1 MTGHIILNNAVLT
14 SQYQAISRSTGNAFF
29 VQITNPYVY
38 HQFNMVKN
46 KIINLGDPTD
56 ATDAIN
62 MQYLEKS
69 HVKPSHYNNEFKYLM
84 TNKLAWTDL
93 EPNNTDSFDITKIDN
108 LMPQDGNYHQYNH
121 KVLYTTIIKDQ
132 QGGYSYK
139 MGINCYQL
147 DKDKDY
153 TLCIEILNSDY
164 QLWHKSVATID
175 KTTSKGVSVAG
186 FTVQKFSHRYTNSG
200 GNTAYMYYIKIIVN
214 FQKTVA
220 NLYSLDLYVNIPQ
233 KGIDLKTYP
242 KNWTNNWMIAYGVFG
257 KVSSID
263 PQKTYDYHTAFD
275 IKPTEV
281 VCNVDLDMN
290 RKKILNIVPDR
301 TKNNSAATVKMVKD
315 LETKLSPH
323 TTNNAYREIFEEFYD
338 LSDASNYKIII
349 GISGIMISGI
359 LPHIYFPRMDTTNV
373 LEGGLRLQNTTLS
386 LELFSKRSFTLC
398 VVMQLWLN
406 RSFSIKTLMSNGAY
420 EKPHLIYDK
429 TTKKLKLQT
438 NGLGAGS
445 TNETSITL
453 LDSFN
458 GKRVVFW
465 LSKKGTGGDL
475 TVKASISNYSGT
487 LTLSSAL
494 ASQSTYTFRIF
505 SEDAMIYKIMYTPN
519 FHDFDSI
526 EFHRIMLQE
535 KLNGSYVL

>member
-1 MTGHIILNNAVLT
+1 MNDKDYATTNAFQVLT
-14 SQYQAISRSTGNAFF
+14 NKSRQSPLSESQTSNKYFNLFGMIA
-29 VQITNPYVY
+29 TN
-38 HQFNMVKN
+38 M
-46 KIINLGDPTD
+46 IDPND
-56 ATDAIN
+56 ATDGVN
-62 MQYLEKS
+62 KQYLEKS

-84 TNKLAWTDL
+84 TNRLAWTDL
-93 EPNNTDSFDITKIDN
+93 QADSFNITKIDN
-108 LMPQDGNYHQYNH
+108 LMPQDGTYHQYNH
-121 KVLYTTIIKDQ
+121 KVLYTTIMKDQ

-175 KTTSKGVSVAG
+175 KITSKGVSVAG
-186 FTVQKFSHRYTNSG
+186 FTVQEFSHRYTNSS

-214 FQKTVA
+214 FQKTVSGTF
-220 NLYSLDLYVNIPQ
+220 YSLDLYVNIPQ
-233 KGIDLKTYP
+233 KGIDLNTYP

-275 IKPTEV
+275 IKPTKV
-281 VCNVDLDMN
+281 VYDVNLDMN
-290 RKKILNIVPDR
+290 RKKILNIAPDK
-301 TKNNSAATVKMVKD
+301 TKNNWAVTVKMVKD

-323 TTNNAYREIFEEFYD
+323 TKNNTYREIFEEFYD
-338 LSDASNYKIII
+338 LSDASNYKITI
-349 GISGIMISGI
+349 GVSGIMVSGI
-359 LPHIYFPRMDTTNV
+359 LPNIYFPRMDIANIW
-373 LEGGLRLQNTTLS
+373 EGGLRITNTTLS

-398 VVMQLWLN
+398 VVMRLRLN

-438 NGLGAGS
+438 NGLRTGS

-453 LDSFN
+453 LNSFN

-465 LSKKGTGGDL
+465 LTKKGTGGDL
-475 TVKASISNYSGT
+475 TVKASISNHSGT

-505 SEDAMIYKIMYTPN
+505 SEVATIYKIMY
-519 FHDFDSI
+519 
-526 EFHRIMLQE
+526 MLQV
-535 KLNGSYVL
+535 KFLFRLFFLT